1 MLHFS
6 EQYEPSFGASIP
18 IENSFIGCKNGT
30 FMVKELGACAR
41 SGYYNQNL
49 GINTAFDDVQAVFE
63 EELHITVLRDIQN
76 LEMIHV
82 NVASQVLIRAHD
94 SETNNPKR

>member
-49 GINTAFDDVQAVFE
+49 GINTAFDDV
-63 EELHITVLRDIQN
+63 
-76 LEMIHV
+76 
-82 NVASQVLIRAHD
+82 
-94 SETNNPKR
+94 